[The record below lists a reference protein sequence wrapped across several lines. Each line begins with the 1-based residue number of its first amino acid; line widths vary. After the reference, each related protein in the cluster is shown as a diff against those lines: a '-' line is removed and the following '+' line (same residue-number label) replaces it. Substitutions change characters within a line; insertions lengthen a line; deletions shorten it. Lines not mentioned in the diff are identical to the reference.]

1 MGVLALARVCVCVRV
16 HGLQERAAT
25 AEQARER
32 LHQLVM
38 DLEVVSSACMRD
50 SLEMMHSRTRTHTHA
65 HICARTCY
73 SSMPQPQHQA
83 TSLRYAGALY
93 WQGRGRGGGVHSE
106 SRRTRSLS
114 FLSKW
119 AL

>member
-1 MGVLALARVCVCVRV
+1 MSVCICV

-50 SLEMMHSRTRTHTHA
+50 SLEMMHERTHTHA
-65 HICARTCY
+65 HACTHMRERAHVLLEHAAA
-73 SSMPQPQHQA
+73 SSSRDLVCSMLA
-83 TSLRYAGALY
+83 NGI
-93 WQGRGRGGGVHSE
+93 GREEEEQEEEEEEEESIRNWGR
-106 SRRTRSLS
+106 
-114 FLSKW
+114 
-119 AL
+119 